1 MNLPILPLALLLAH
15 LFALGNA
22 QTVPANGAELY
33 QQGKYD
39 EAVKA
44 FRQDTEQHPEA
55 AAAQYNLALSLWRKG
70 ELLAAEEAIERY
82 AAMAGGGRGE
92 LHHGMLGNLRYE
104 EAKALEAMGDAPPT
118 KPAPPSSPQP
128 GQAAAK
134 PAEQPSPSQIYD
146 QAIDKAKAAKSEFMR
161 AIAASATAAEVARN
175 TQRSLQLIAEL
186 TKKRDEAKKR
196 EEEQKK
202 EDDKQDD
209 KKDGDKQDDKKD
221 GDKQDDKKDGDKK
234 DDKKDDKQDSDK
246 KDDKKDGDKKDDKQD
261 GEKPGEERPEPKPEE
276 PKPGEQQP
284 PPKPEKAEPRNDAPG
299 EQPHGELSQEQKQ
312 RILSQ
317 LQQLDQQLQKIRMIS
332 RPKPKSGERDW

>member
-70 ELLAAEEAIERY
+70 ELLAAEEAIDRY

-202 EDDKQDD
+202 EDDK
-209 KKDGDKQDDKKD
+209 K
-221 GDKQDDKKDGDKK
+221 
-234 DDKKDDKQDSDK
+234 DSDK

>member
-202 EDDKQDD
+202 EDDKKDSD
-209 KKDGDKQDDKKD
+209 KKDDKQDDKQDDKKD
-221 GDKQDDKKDGDKK
+221 DKQDDKQDDKKDGDKK
-234 DDKKDDKQDSDK
+234 DDKKDG
-246 KDDKKDGDKKDDKQD
+246 DKKDGDKQD